1 MLSCEVSLY
10 PMETTNSDQIIN
22 QALAALQ
29 DQGVTCEVGTMSTYI
44 SGSPEQVW
52 QSIKTLYDTASSR
65 AKELSMVVTISNS
78 TK

>member
-1 MLSCEVSLY
+1 LLSCEISLY

-22 QALAALQ
+22 QALSSIQ
-29 DQGVTCEVGTMSTYI
+29 HQGVACEVGTMSTFI
-44 SGSPEQVW
+44 KGSPEQVW
-52 QSIKTLYDTASSR
+52 QSIKTLYDTASSG